1 MTMDKSSYLPKKIS
15 FNVPTYLSSFP
26 DLKKLDLTSTEQ
38 KLYLQ
43 LSLEYQIIIDGA
55 PSFQMGAY
63 KWNKVLPQRLEM
75 YGITSEEWE
84 RISGIGD
91 ENNEIQD
98 QLQQLIEKLEKTTA

>member
-1 MTMDKSSYLPKKIS
+1 MTMDKASYSSKKIS

-26 DLKKLDLTSTEQ
+26 DLKKLDLNPTEQ

-43 LSLEYQIIIDGA
+43 LSLEFQIVMDGA

-75 YGITSEEWE
+75 YGMTLEEWE

-91 ENNEIQD
+91 NSEEIQN
-98 QLQQLIEKLEKTTA
+98 QLQQLIDKLEKNK

>member
-1 MTMDKSSYLPKKIS
+1 MTMDKANYIPKKIS
-15 FNVPTYLSSFP
+15 FNVPTYLNAFP

-43 LSLEYQIIIDGA
+43 LSLEYQIILDGA

-75 YGITSEEWE
+75 YGITPDEWE
-84 RISGIGD
+84 RISEIGD
-91 ENNEIQD
+91 SNDAIQD
-98 QLQQLIEKLEKTTA
+98 QLQQLIEKLEKIT

>member
-1 MTMDKSSYLPKKIS
+1 MTMDKASCLPKKIS

-26 DLKKLDLTSTEQ
+26 DLKKLDLTPTEQ

-43 LSLEYQIIIDGA
+43 LSLEYQIIMDGA
-55 PSFQMGAY
+55 PSFQIGAF

-84 RISGIGD
+84 RISEIGD
-91 ENNEIQD
+91 ENDEIQD
-98 QLQQLIEKLEKTTA
+98 QLQQLVEKLEKST